1 MLSNWGWNVSVNLL
15 KKIVLI
21 RTQCTCATL
30 RWFLA
35 VMTGH
40 HQQSSEIYCV
50 HFISL
55 CKICSVSYCEYS
67 SLIYISFLIP
77 IRLKTRICDC
87 LQTGPQRRRGLSR
100 QVRGEWAEW
109 KARRVPRMAPW
120 RLSTLGTSARG
131 TLADRTP
138 PPSRPYVGEIRIRA
152 LAIIGHLGD
161 TYAAHGRSINSVL
174 LRWRIAFTRDHK
186 KYSHGTVAS
195 VVVDGATK

>member
-55 CKICSVSYCEYS
+55 CKICCVSYCEYS

-131 TLADRTP
+131 TWLIVRRHQVDHVWGR
-138 PPSRPYVGEIRIRA
+138 SE
-152 LAIIGHLGD
+152 LGHL
-161 TYAAHGRSINSVL
+161 RL
-174 LRWRIAFTRDHK
+174 LGIWAILTQHT
-186 KYSHGTVAS
+186 GEAS
-195 VVVDGATK
+195 TAYC

>member
-77 IRLKTRICDC
+77 IVLKTLICDC

-100 QVRGEWAEW
+100 QMRGEWAEW

-161 TYAAHGRSINSVL
+161 TYAAHGRSTNTQ
-174 LRWRIAFTRDHK
+174 RIAEMENCFYARSQEIFT
-186 KYSHGTVAS
+186 
-195 VVVDGATK
+195 

>member
-1 MLSNWGWNVSVNLL
+1 MLSNWGWNVSANLL

-55 CKICSVSYCEYS
+55 CKICSVSYCENS
-67 SLIYISFLIP
+67 NLIYISFLIP
-77 IRLKTRICDC
+77 IVLKTLICDC

-161 TYAAHGRSINSVL
+161 TYAAHGRSINTQ
-174 LRWRIAFTRDHK
+174 RIAEMENCFYARSQEIFTWYCCVGR
-186 KYSHGTVAS
+186 G
-195 VVVDGATK
+195 